1 MPIQFPPNQRT
12 IVLCDY
18 AAGGFR
24 HPEMVK
30 RRPAIVLTGRLPH
43 RDNLCAVVPMSG
55 SEPEHPVRYVV
66 RIELPEPLPAP
77 FDETVWWVKCDM
89 VATVGFN
96 RLDLFRDGRAA
107 DGKRRYLTSLR
118 VSVEQFEEVKAG
130 VLCGLGMANLLTPR
144 RE

>member
-1 MPIQFPPNQRT
+1 MPIQFLPNQRV

-18 AAGGFR
+18 AAGGFQ

-55 SEPEHPVRYVV
+55 SEPEHSVPYVV
-66 RIELPEPLPAP
+66 RIELASPLPKP

-89 VATVGFN
+89 VATVGFA
-96 RLDLFRDGRAA
+96 RLDYFRDGRSA
-107 DGKRRYLTSLR
+107 DGKRKYQTGLR
-118 VSVEQFEEVKAG
+118 VSEEHFAAVRAG
-130 VLCGLGMANLLTPR
+130 VLCGLGMAHLLTPSAK
-144 RE
+144 